1 MPGPHSRKSEKRR
14 GGAKRAGRRENP
26 KTRRL
31 REEAVQRSDA
41 DKAFIATLA
50 SGGDTVV
57 SLNGAECGVPVKV
70 SGALRKLSWQS
81 SACLQSAA
89 SEFLAQTRSA
99 NCRWPFPDPN
109 AATFSLSLRLL
120 AVTDQVALGSGL

>member
-1 MPGPHSRKSEKRR
+1 MAPRLRRVSGRDTREAGRASRVPGPHSRKSEKRR
-14 GGAKRAGRRENP
+14 GGVKRAGRRENP

-70 SGALRKLSWQS
+70 SGR
-81 SACLQSAA
+81 CG
-89 SEFLAQTRSA
+89 
-99 NCRWPFPDPN
+99 N
-109 AATFSLSLRLL
+109 
-120 AVTDQVALGSGL
+120 